1 MSSSDSRTEDA
12 WMADEDSPD
21 EGVWNSNIA
30 AAKLTMEAA
39 ASHIAVLADPRGS
52 RAVSLVLLFAVIAIP
67 NKAEF
72 RKNNRV
78 GPCGPVA
85 KPDENGRFSATLVRH
100 VTYGEESTSQAKV
113 FSGIF

>member
-1 MSSSDSRTEDA
+1 MERGDGNMKSGCPISILWILKQPDFR
-12 WMADEDSPD
+12 DE
-21 EGVWNSNIA
+21 
-30 AAKLTMEAA
+30 
-39 ASHIAVLADPRGS
+39 
-52 RAVSLVLLFAVIAIP
+52 
-67 NKAEF
+67 
-72 RKNNRV
+72 NNRV